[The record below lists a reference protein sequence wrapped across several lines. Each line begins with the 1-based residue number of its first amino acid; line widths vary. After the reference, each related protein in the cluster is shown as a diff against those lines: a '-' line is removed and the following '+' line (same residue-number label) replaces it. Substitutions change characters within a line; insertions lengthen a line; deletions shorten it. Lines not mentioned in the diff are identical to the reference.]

1 MTDKVYLDTK
11 PIGEIKGTF
20 YVPNYQRGYRWS
32 EPQVEALLNDIW
44 SSCLRKQ
51 ETYCL
56 QPIVLK
62 RKDGEDK
69 YELIDGQQRFTTIL
83 ILLNFIKQE
92 YIPRTEIK
100 YTLEY
105 ETRESTSSFLNN
117 ITEENAHKNID
128 FYHIYKANECIKQ
141 WAGQLFNGDDNA
153 IGDAMYQLRGF
164 LFNNTKV
171 IWYEVGNDEDPIAL
185 FTRLNIGKIGLTNA
199 ELIRALLLNGKK
211 ANDPDKDKDQT
222 EMSIQLDS
230 MEKELRSGNDELWSF
245 ITKKDPDKYPT
256 RIQII
261 YEMMVG
267 ITGQEIDPYETFNRF
282 DKKIKD
288 ESVDTV
294 WRAIQH
300 DFLQIKDWYSDNE
313 FYHKIG
319 YLIASGYKTMPEI
332 FNLARGKS
340 KSTFRKQLNEFIA
353 ESINFKK
360 IKDDETYRDLNY
372 EDDKYEIN
380 RLLLLFNVESI
391 LRKGVY
397 QRFPFSIYNNSTWS
411 LEHIHAQQSEGLKSE
426 KLWIEWIRL
435 HIDSVKAVSL
445 EGQNDELI
453 EKMELIVKGDIKITR
468 PVFDEIFNEVS
479 LILSE
484 DTDSEYIHS
493 LSNMA
498 LLSCDDNAALNNSAF
513 DVKRNK
519 IVEMDKEGAFIP
531 YCTKM
536 VFLKYYTASEDNQ
549 VHFWGKKDRESYLKA
564 IEEILSPYIKLI
576 NKTF

>member
-1 MTDKVYLDTK
+1 MTDKVFLDTK

-44 SSCLRKQ
+44 DSFLRENKK
-51 ETYCL
+51 YCL
-56 QPIVLK
+56 QPVVVRK
-62 RKDGEDK
+62 RGDNI

-83 ILLNFIKQE
+83 ILLNFIKRQNLPIEIE
-92 YIPRTEIK
+92 YS
-100 YTLEY
+100 LEY
-105 ETRESTSSFLNN
+105 ETRKNTSAFLSN
-117 ITEENAHKNID
+117 INETDAQDNID
-128 FYHIYKANECIKQ
+128 FFHICKADRCISDWVFHK
-141 WAGQLFNGDDNA
+141 FNGEKNK
-153 IGDAMYQLRGF
+153 ITNS
-164 LFNNTKV
+164 LFKLMGYLLENVVV
-171 IWYEVGNDEDPIAL
+171 IWYEVGDDEDPIAL

-211 ANDPDKDKDQT
+211 ADDPDKDKDQT

-245 ITKKDPDKYPT
+245 ITKNDPGKYPT

-282 DKKIKD
+282 DRKIKD
-288 ESVDTV
+288 ESVDIV

-340 KSTFRKQLNEFIA
+340 KSLFRQQLNEFIA

-468 PVFDEIFNEVS
+468 PVFDEIFNEVG
-479 LILSE
+479 LVLSE

-498 LLSCDDNAALNNSAF
+498 LLSCNDNAALNNSAF

-564 IEEILSPYIKLI
+564 IEEILKPYIKLN